1 MLEQFI
7 HIDRDLFLA
16 INQGL
21 GNPFFDWLLPI
32 LRNPYAWA
40 PLYLFLVVFFIRQY
54 GKMGVLVVVFALA
67 SAGTS
72 DAVSS
77 HLVKK
82 SVKRLRPC
90 NEPGFKELVHA
101 RAGCGG
107 AFSFTSS
114 HAANH
119 FAMAFFW
126 IALFRRRWKHTLWL
140 CMAWASL
147 ISFSQIYVGVHYPAD
162 IICGALLGVL
172 IGTGMGHLF
181 RRFFSD
187 FFSDNPTSPTTATST

>member
-1 MLEQFI
+1 MLDQFI
-7 HIDRDLFLA
+7 YIDQDVFLA

-21 GNPFFDWLLPI
+21 SNPFFDWLLPM
-32 LRNPYAWA
+32 LRNPYTWA
-40 PLYLFLVVFFIRQY
+40 PLYLFLVVFFVRQY
-54 GKMGVLVVVFALA
+54 GRMGVLIVAFALV
-67 SAGTS
+67 SAGMS

-77 HLVKK
+77 HVVKK

-90 NEPGFKELVHA
+90 NEPGFKEEVNA
-101 RAGCGG
+101 RVGCGG

-140 CMAWASL
+140 CLAWASL
-147 ISFSQIYVGVHYPAD
+147 ISFSQVYVGVHYPAD
-162 IICGALLGVL
+162 ILGGTLIGML
-172 IGTGMGHLF
+172 IGTGMGYLF
-181 RRFFSD
+181 KRFFSS
-187 FFSDNPTSPTTATST
+187 FSDNPTSPATVTST